1 MPNYDHEVLGV
12 GNAMHPANKES
23 LEYDKPTNMS
33 EALSWYSE
41 FNDTTYLL
49 EQIKENAALIGKIK
63 EKLVELTKFSRAK
76 NENLIANELCK
87 IKQQL
92 DLY

>member
-1 MPNYDHEVLGV
+1 MPNYDHDILGV
-12 GNAMHPANKES
+12 GNAHHPANQEP
-23 LEYDKPTNMS
+23 LEYDTPVNMS
-33 EALSWYSE
+33 QALSWYSE

-49 EQIKENAALIGKIK
+49 EQLEQNAALINSIK
-63 EKLVELTKFSRAK
+63 EKLVEITKFSRAA
-76 NENLIANELCK
+76 NQNFIANELSK